1 LKALGLLKKKQKKI
15 KYKVEKLYSGIYADQ
30 WGKIQITQTFGI
42 VFNKFFFI
50 GVNIHL

>member
-1 LKALGLLKKKQKKI
+1 LVFKKNLKKI

-30 WGKIQITQTFGI
+30 WEKIQITQTFGI
-42 VFNKFFFI
+42 VYNWTFFV